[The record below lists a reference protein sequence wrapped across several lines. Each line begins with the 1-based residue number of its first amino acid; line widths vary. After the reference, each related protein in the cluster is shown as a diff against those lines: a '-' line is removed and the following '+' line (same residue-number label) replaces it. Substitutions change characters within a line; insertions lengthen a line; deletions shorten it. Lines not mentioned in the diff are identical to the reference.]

1 MVGWTLNRYLLHQ
14 VHAAKLAT
22 DITFGIVSTVLMWR
36 HRVVSALVIAFV
48 PAIVASALVLRL
60 DLSDLRDTRLGRYV
74 LANMPPTA
82 QAVRMLGQI
91 VAWLAAYLRRP
102 SGIVTGILITLSGWS
117 FGLVRR

>member
-1 MVGWTLNRYLLHQ
+1 MDHDRYLLHQ
-14 VHAAKLAT
+14 VHAAKLAI
-22 DITFGIVSTVLMWR
+22 DIAFGIVSTVLMWR

-60 DLSDLRDTRLGRYV
+60 DPSDLRDARRGRYV

-82 QAVRMLGQI
+82 QGVRMLGQI
-91 VAWLAAYLRRP
+91 FAWLAAYRRRP

-117 FGLVRR
+117 LGLVRD

>member
-1 MVGWTLNRYLLHQ
+1 MDRDRYLLHQ

-36 HRVVSALVIAFV
+36 HRVVSALVIAFL

-60 DLSDLRDTRLGRYV
+60 DPSDLRDTRRGRYV

-91 VAWLAAYLRRP
+91 FAWLAAYLRRP
-102 SGIVTGILITLSGWS
+102 SGIVAGILITLSGWS

>member
-1 MVGWTLNRYLLHQ
+1 MDHDRLLLHQ

-22 DITFGIVSTVLMWR
+22 DITFGIISTVLMWR

-48 PAIVASALVLRL
+48 PAIVASTLVLRL
-60 DLSDLRDTRLGRYV
+60 DLSGLRDTRRGRYV

-91 VAWLAAYLRRP
+91 FAWLAAYQRRP
-102 SGIVTGILITLSGWS
+102 SGIVARNLITLSGWS
-117 FGLVRR
+117 FGLVQR

>member
-1 MVGWTLNRYLLHQ
+1 MDHDRYLLHQ

-36 HRVVSALVIAFV
+36 HRVASALVIAFV

-60 DLSDLRDTRLGRYV
+60 DLSDLRDTRRGRYV

-91 VAWLAAYLRRP
+91 FAWLAAYLRRP
-102 SGIVTGILITLSGWS
+102 SGIVTGILITISGWS